1 MDRKRNDRAHY
12 SSSSRSMGSRMRNGS
27 SSATSSRGTQ
37 GEDPRPN
44 ENERGKATKK
54 NTEDYY
60 TILKLNRNASQA
72 DIRKAY
78 RRLALRWHPD
88 KNPDNQEEAAIRFK
102 DISEAYEVLIDQD
115 KRRMYDQ
122 YGKAGL
128 AGSAN
133 SGSSSWA
140 QQDGLFGKFRKAEDV
155 FKEFFRHDFDLS
167 DLCYEGNMS
176 DGCIFEPSNSFRMP
190 SVFSPFVSGR
200 EGYSQFSTSE
210 STTIVGNKK
219 TVTKKVVKNGV
230 ETITVT
236 ENGVLKLKT
245 VNGVPQALEF

>member
-1 MDRKRNDRAHY
+1 MNRKRNDRAH
-12 SSSSRSMGSRMRNGS
+12 SSSFRSMGSRIRKWVKS
-27 SSATSSRGTQ
+27 VTSFGATQ
-37 GEDPRPN
+37 GNDPRRN

-102 DISEAYEVLIDQD
+102 DISEAYEVLINEE
-115 KRRMYDQ
+115 KRRVYDQ
-122 YGKAGL
+122 YSKDGL
-128 AGSAN
+128 ACSAN
-133 SGSSSWA
+133 RGSSSWA
-140 QQDGLFGKFRKAEDV
+140 QQDGLFDLLFRNPDDV
-155 FKEFFRHDFDLS
+155 FKEFFGCDIS
-167 DLCYEGNMS
+167 EMS
-176 DGCIFEPSNSFRMP
+176 RCMFEPSDTLQFP
-190 SVFSPFVSGR
+190 SVFNPYVSGR
-200 EGYSQFSTSE
+200 EGYSQFLISDSRILSDTD
-210 STTIVGNKK
+210 TRIVGNKK

-245 VNGVPQALEF
+245 VNGVSQALEF